1 VRKLARSLGVDLSS
15 LARGSGPGGVITR
28 ADIFAASAPTTEAS
42 DEVILLRGIRARIA
56 DRMTTSRSRIPD
68 ATCSVE
74 VDCSRLVEVRATLD
88 GVAGESCHITPFALL
103 CRLLVLTLRH
113 HPILNATFVDD
124 TREIRV
130 HRAIHLGVAT
140 ATDRG
145 LVVPVVRDAHQL
157 STAELA
163 GRITDLAAGARAGT
177 LAPAD
182 LTGSTFTVS
191 NFGAFGL
198 DDGVPVINHPEA
210 AIVGIGAIKP
220 RPLVVDGKVVARLTA
235 RVTCAF
241 DHRVCD
247 GAEAGAFLAAL
258 RKVYESPEL
267 GLLDA

>member
-1 VRKLARSLGVDLSS
+1 
-15 LARGSGPGGVITR
+15 
-28 ADIFAASAPTTEAS
+28 
-42 DEVILLRGIRARIA
+42 
-56 DRMTTSRSRIPD
+56 
-68 ATCSVE
+68 
-74 VDCSRLVEVRATLD
+74 
-88 GVAGESCHITPFALL
+88 
-103 CRLLVLTLRH
+103 
-113 HPILNATFVDD
+113 
-124 TREIRV
+124 
-130 HRAIHLGVAT
+130 VAT

-163 GRITDLAAGARAGT
+163 GRIPDLAAGARAGT